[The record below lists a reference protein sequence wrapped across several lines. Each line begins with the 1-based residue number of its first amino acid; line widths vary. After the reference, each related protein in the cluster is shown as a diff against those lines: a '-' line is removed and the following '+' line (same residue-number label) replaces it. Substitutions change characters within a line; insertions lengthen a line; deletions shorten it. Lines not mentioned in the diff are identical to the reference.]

1 MPLDL
6 THDCTFSGPAL
17 PAPFV
22 KFNLEAELN
31 RLGLLPKAT
40 GPEARAL
47 NDHWQFVRRKPAILI
62 MTEAAALALVGEL
75 VFLQPAPFASCP
87 ENYFYRLLDSSS
99 PFRYFSVSGPTTSH
113 SGAAGPP

>member
-1 MPLDL
+1 MKHLKTSLAGVAFALSVPFASGGDL
-6 THDCTFSGPAL
+6 CPA
-17 PAPFV
+17 
-22 KFNLEAELN
+22 
-31 RLGLLPKAT
+31 GYYT
-40 GPEARAL
+40 
-47 NDHWQFVRRKPAILI
+47 AILI